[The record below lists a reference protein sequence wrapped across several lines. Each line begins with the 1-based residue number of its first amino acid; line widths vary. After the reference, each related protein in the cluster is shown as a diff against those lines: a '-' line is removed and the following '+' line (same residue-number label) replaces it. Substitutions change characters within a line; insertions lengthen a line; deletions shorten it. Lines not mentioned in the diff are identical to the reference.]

1 MALSIWI
8 SPGIFNLLVSNNSSS
23 EKADIF
29 DLADR
34 LVNSFSYRMSSLVSG
49 RRRNRDYNRYKRSG
63 EQPLT
68 PGYHVYKW
76 AQVTKALGDC
86 ALLDV
91 FKRALPLPAN
101 YGYGIDE
108 RIVEYPWLISRLPE
122 TGGTFLDAGSA
133 LNFSMLIKLPVL
145 KEKTV
150 HIVTLH
156 PEGNCFWQEGVSYEF
171 ADLRDLPLRD
181 NYFDQIACI
190 STLEHVGLNTE
201 IYTSAR
207 VELLQKGDYKLAAS
221 ELWRVLKPGGHLYL
235 TMPFGK
241 ACNLDWLQ
249 QFDSRMI
256 ADLIEFIRPQKAS
269 AVYYRYE
276 ATGWNVANADACR
289 DSAYTPPEFW
299 SMPVQRIAQ
308 GTPVAAGAVVCL
320 DLLK

>member
-1 MALSIWI
+1 MSTSI
-8 SPGIFNLLVSNNSSS
+8 SPGTFNLLVNNNSRS
-23 EKADIF
+23 EKTDIL

-34 LVNSFSYRMSSLVSG
+34 LVNSFSYRMHSLVNG
-49 RRRNRDYNRYKRSG
+49 RRRQRDYNRYLRSG

-76 AQVTKALGDC
+76 SRIAHVLGDDS
-86 ALLDV
+86 LLDL
-91 FKRALPLPAN
+91 FKRGRALPAN

-108 RIVEYPWLISRLPE
+108 RIVEYPWLISRFQQ

-133 LNFSMLIKLPVL
+133 LNFKTLIELPVL
-145 KEKTV
+145 KGKTV

-156 PEGNCFWQEGVSYEF
+156 PESDCFWQMGVSYEF

-201 IYTSAR
+201 IYTKER
-207 VELLQKGDYKLAAS
+207 VELLQKGDYKRAAG

-249 QFDSRMI
+249 QFDI
-256 ADLIEFIRPQKAS
+256 AMVTDLMEFFGPREAS

-276 ATGWNVANADACR
+276 ATGWNVSNADACR
-289 DSAYTPPEFW
+289 ESEYTPPEFW
-299 SMPVQRIAQ
+299 SSSTSAHDA
-308 GTPVAAGAVVCL
+308 PVAAGAVVCL
-320 DLLK
+320 DLIK

>member
-1 MALSIWI
+1 M
-8 SPGIFNLLVSNNSSS
+8 NDNSSS
-23 EKADIF
+23 EKTDIL
-29 DLADR
+29 DLAER
-34 LVNSFSYRMSSLVSG
+34 LANSFSYRMNSFVSG
-49 RRRNRDYNRYKRSG
+49 RRRQRDYDLYKRSG

-76 AQVTKALGDC
+76 TQITKALGDGS
-86 ALLDV
+86 LLDV

-101 YGYGIDE
+101 YGHGIDE
-108 RIVEYPWLISRLPE
+108 RIVEYPWLISRLSQA
-122 TGGTFLDAGSA
+122 GGTLLDAGSA
-133 LNFSMLIKLPVL
+133 LNFSTLIELPVL
-145 KEKTV
+145 KKKKV

-156 PEGNCFWQEGVSYEF
+156 PESNCFWHQGISYEF

-201 IYTSAR
+201 MYTSER

-249 QFDSRMI
+249 QFDVAMI
-256 ADLIEFIRPQKAS
+256 TDLTQFFRPREAS

-276 ATGWNVANADACR
+276 ATGWNVSDADACR
-289 DSAYTPPEFW
+289 DSEYTSPEFW
-299 SMPVQRIAQ
+299 SSESSSQSREPVGHIAH
-308 GTPVAAGAVVCL
+308 GVPVAAGAVVCL